1 MSAARV
7 IQLPGDKRKLV
18 VGMRWRHED
27 RAPAA
32 KALRVAAKER
42 GRWVCRRRTSMGS
55 HQTGFASLE
64 LGRKAAAMQSLGALM
79 ADAKPEPWLGIFDL
93 GDELYWYIAVRDNQE
108 ILPDGDV
115 IGNRDDIEEARAR
128 HASFGGWEYVDGD
141 AGAVLNLISDSKRS
155 FPVVDSEARPWLA
168 PAVGGAALLLVS
180 AAGFMLWHHHEQ
192 AVAQQRQEALARQQA
207 LQAAMAARVPK
218 AAAILPWTQLASAA
232 DFLQTCGRAFDATPL
247 AQDGWVLSA
256 WDCVQA
262 PGGQATVDR
271 TWTRMGGTDLRTP
284 DGVLSADGNT
294 VKTSLRLARPLPP
307 GAGAIL
313 ASDPAERA
321 IRGMAQTL
329 GLSLSLTSPAADP
342 PSAGLPGAAPVVRQK
357 TPAGPW
363 TIRSVGIELPA
374 PPWALGM
381 QQPSDAVPGLRWTR
395 IAWGGAGW
403 SLAGSLYVGRPQ
415 LQPQFQTAGASVS
428 ESRMGMP
435 PLPAPSAM
443 PHANPMP
450 APSSAPMSTGNPP
463 GDSHVQ

>member
-1 MSAARV
+1 MSAARI
-7 IQLPGDKRKLV
+7 IQLPCDKRKLV

-27 RAPAA
+27 RAPTT
-32 KALRVAAKER
+32 KALRGAAKER

-64 LGRKAAAMQSLGALM
+64 LGRKAVAMQSLGALV

-93 GDELYWYIAVRDNQE
+93 GDGLYWYIAVRDNQE

-141 AGAVLNLISDSKRS
+141 ADAVLSLISGSKRS
-155 FPVVDSEARPWLA
+155 FPVLDSESRPWRA
-168 PAVGGAALLLVS
+168 PAVGGASLLLVS
-180 AAGFMLWHHHEQ
+180 AAGLMLWHRHEQ

-207 LQAAMAARVPK
+207 LRAAMAARVPK

-232 DFLQTCGRAFDATPL
+232 DFLQACGRAFDATPL

-256 WDCVQA
+256 WDCLQG
-262 PGGQATVDR
+262 PGGQTTVDR
-271 TWTRMGGTDLRTP
+271 TWSRMGGTDLRTQA
-284 DGVLSADGNT
+284 GVLSADGNT
-294 VKTSLRLARPLPP
+294 VRASLPLARPLPP

-329 GLSLSLTSPAADP
+329 GLPMSLTS
-342 PSAGLPGAAPVVRQK
+342 SASQQRPTGLPGAAPVAQQK
-357 TPAGPW
+357 IPADPW
-363 TIRSVGIELPA
+363 TIWSVGIELPA

-395 IAWGGAGW
+395 IAWDGAGW
-403 SLAGSLYVGRPQ
+403 TLAGSLYVGQPQ
-415 LQPQFQTAGASVS
+415 PQSQFQTAGASVS
-428 ESRMGMP
+428 QSRRGVP
-435 PLPAPSAM
+435 PLPVLSAM
-443 PHANPMP
+443 PRPNPMP
-450 APSSAPMSTGNPP
+450 APSFGPMSAGNPP
-463 GDSHVQ
+463 GDPHVQ

>member
-32 KALRVAAKER
+32 KALRAAAKER

-64 LGRKAAAMQSLGALM
+64 LGRKAVAMQALGALV

-93 GDELYWYIAVRDNQE
+93 GDGLYWYIAVRDNQE

-141 AGAVLNLISDSKRS
+141 ASAVLSLISGSKRS

-168 PAVGGAALLLVS
+168 PAVGGASLLLVS
-180 AAGFMLWHHHEQ
+180 AAGLMLWHRHEQ
-192 AVAQQRQEALARQQA
+192 AVALQRQEALARQQA
-207 LQAAMAARVPK
+207 LQAALAARVPK
-218 AAAILPWTQLASAA
+218 ATAVLPWTQLASAA

-256 WDCVQA
+256 WDCLQG
-262 PGGQATVDR
+262 PGGQTTVDR
-271 TWTRMGGTDLRTP
+271 TWSRRGGTDLRTP
-284 DGVLSADGNT
+284 AGVLSADGNT
-294 VKTSLRLARPLPP
+294 VRASLPLARLLPP

-342 PSAGLPGAAPVVRQK
+342 PFAGLPGAAPVVRQK
-357 TPAGPW
+357 TAADLW
-363 TIRSVGIELPA
+363 TIWSVDIELPA

-381 QQPSDAVPGLRWTR
+381 QQPFDAVPGLRWTR
-395 IAWGGAGW
+395 IAWDGAGW
-403 SLAGSLYVGRPQ
+403 SLAGSLYVGQPQPQ
-415 LQPQFQTAGASVS
+415 LQFQTTGASVS
-428 ESRMGMP
+428 QSRMGMP
-435 PLPAPSAM
+435 PLPALSAM
-443 PHANPMP
+443 PRPNPMP
-450 APSSAPMSTGNPP
+450 APSFGPMSAGNPP
-463 GDSHVQ
+463 GDPHVQ